1 MPFSDPTKN
10 APESAATD
18 FEGNEN
24 RTNTDERTDSAVTVP
39 TFPTSAEVLALLKPD
54 SSEMTNLVIRPLG
67 SGLQQCVVVLDR
79 HDQRD
84 EDGTPIPAVFS
95 LNFRGIDA
103 NYPEIHPSGI
113 PALIDTLTEMH
124 RAWLYLDPENF
135 S

>member
-1 MPFSDPTKN
+1 M
-10 APESAATD
+10 
-18 FEGNEN
+18 
-24 RTNTDERTDSAVTVP
+24 TVP

-67 SGLQQCVVVLDR
+67 SGAQQCVVVLDR

-113 PALIDTLTEMH
+113 PSPIDTLTEMH

>member
-1 MPFSDPTKN
+1 MRTAPN
-10 APESAATD
+10 AKSALDAD
-18 FEGNEN
+18 QGIEGNE
-24 RTNTDERTDSAVTVP
+24 TAFSTTEKESSVTVP

-54 SSEMTNLVIRPLG
+54 SSEITNLVIRPLG

-79 HDQRD
+79 LDQRD